1 MRCTHT
7 LTEDSGTF
15 IARAT
20 CATGAGSGVEAPA
33 EREEVNK
40 MNAPKM
46 SARLC
51 DKAHGR
57 EGKDRSLM
65 RSMQPLSC
73 ARGLEFKTGRA
84 RRG

>member
-1 MRCTHT
+1 
-7 LTEDSGTF
+7 
-15 IARAT
+15 
-20 CATGAGSGVEAPA
+20 
-33 EREEVNK
+33 

-57 EGKDRSLM
+57 EGEDRSLM

-73 ARGLEFKTGRA
+73 AWGLELKTGRA